1 MGCLQTASP
10 EADFSVFQQALRQL
24 AGALRSHMSRE
35 QTAAFVPLAEKLN
48 EAQKQALS
56 LALASASQRSKEED
70 QPSIAQAILGSAK
83 DFGVSIANLVKKG
96 MS

>member
-10 EADFSVFQQALRQL
+10 EADFSIYQQALRQL

-56 LALASASQRSKEED
+56 LALANASQRYKEE
-70 QPSIAQAILGSAK
+70 QPSIASAILGSAK